1 MILLLLSYHKVDS
14 IYSQWIYA
22 MEFQQT
28 DFILLCFTD
37 WWKQADSIVV
47 Y

>member
-1 MILLLLSYHKVDS
+1 
-14 IYSQWIYA
+14 